1 MRCRDCG
8 WENPTEARFCGG
20 CGKQFVDSTPSAD
33 LGGRDIREEVDSS
46 TFEYLIRKERWDEI
60 VEILERAGRL
70 EHTEA
75 LRYIQAFKDATTAL
89 TEEQWADLVAE
100 LFQRGRVFTFFAM
113 AEAIIPH
120 VRNEKIADSMAMY
133 LIACGSKIEDAY
145 DEVMKLLDE
154 SSGMSGIVASI
165 RWEMLS
171 ELSIYHINKREFE
184 AAKQLLETLLSFS
197 MKLLKAAPEILDEVH
212 KISKR
217 LFFVYEQLGLDN
229 VDWPPYKELQ
239 AKLVPLVEKSDLDPL
254 EKAIAFYM
262 MAVSCFRTRD
272 EGEAWRYLDRIVDM
286 TEYVPPV
293 HGNPYQYQWCD
304 ILKACIAHA
313 CDYSKESIHK
323 DKIIK
328 LINYY
333 FALEDRDSEWEAL
346 QVVLSILFQL
356 TGAEGLVS
364 LATYP
369 GVNSKAVMKAVSIV
383 AEHIQ

>member
-1 MRCRDCG
+1 MRCHDCG

-33 LGGRDIREEVDSS
+33 LAGRDIREEVDSS

-100 LFQRGRVFTFFAM
+100 LLQRGRVFTFFAL

-133 LIACGSKIEDAY
+133 LIACGSKIEDARG
-145 DEVMKLLDE
+145 ELMKLLDE
-154 SSGMSGIVASI
+154 ATGMSGIVVYI
-165 RWEMLS
+165 RWRMLN
-171 ELSIYHINKREFE
+171 ELSKYYINKGEFDE
-184 AAKQLLETLLSFS
+184 AKELLETLLSLS
-197 MKLLKAAPEILDEVH
+197 MELLEETPRILGAVHEI
-212 KISKR
+212 SRR
-217 LFFVYEQLGLDN
+217 LCFVYGKLKN
-229 VDWPPYKELQ
+229 VDWTPYKELQ

-262 MAVSCFRTRD
+262 MAVSCFRTGD
-272 EGEAWRYLDRIVDM
+272 EGEAYRYLDRIVDM
-286 TEYVPPV
+286 TRHAPSV
-293 HGNPYQYQWCD
+293 HGNPYQWCD
-304 ILKACIAHA
+304 ILKGCIYAA
-313 CDYSKESIHK
+313 WTYSKRSIHK

-333 FALEDRDSEWEAL
+333 FALEDRDSEWEEL
-346 QVVLSILFQL
+346 QDVLSILAQL

-364 LATYP
+364 LVTYP
-369 GVNSKAVMKAVSIV
+369 GVDSEAVMKAVSIV
-383 AEHIQ
+383 TEHIQ